1 MSRMKMVFF
10 VLALSILLV
19 FTSGTASAQQASLK
33 IDHPGCPTFFNPPG
47 CNYRADWTLDK
58 WTDETILIHPD
69 QKSFS
74 FEVKVT
80 ENEPRR
86 ILNVDGTLVI
96 INTGD
101 LSAGLTSIVLNLQLK
116 GIGTQSPLDEISWT
130 TVQSAI
136 ANAFS
141 LCDQGNVAK
150 TCFADFSGSPGSK
163 LTLYDYSTGDPINLA
178 DVSPVPHTENPE
190 CDNAVKINFQGEFD
204 ITDTTFDEVDEVKF
218 EILVTFNGRKPQVG
232 CTADV
237 NCNGTIDPDDP
248 ATEMV
253 NESEEGI
260 RTVPQRE
267 TFSFPLCA
275 DTLCG
280 TAILSD
286 FGAFSSSEDCIEVI
300 SDSLL
305 DTLFFTGTPGTEHN
319 YQLAGTVSCHQ
330 KPCTTIIKNAASLE
344 LLDCDLIL
352 TSSDSFAV
360 RCTTLGSWVNE
371 EELEKTVK
379 NFILLGNYPN
389 PFNPNTEISYY
400 LAEDAFVKVEIYNL
414 LGQKVITLLDQ
425 RQTKGLKVI
434 NWDGKDISGKKV
446 SSGIYFYRVQAN
458 NKSEVKKMVLI
469 K

>member
-1 MSRMKMVFF
+1 MSKKKASFL
-10 VLALSILLV
+10 VLALSVLLI
-19 FTSGTASAQQASLK
+19 FSSGATLAQQSSLD
-33 IDHPGCPTFFNPPG
+33 IDYPDCPTFFNPPD

-58 WTDETILIHPD
+58 WTDETILIHPN

-86 ILNVDGTLVI
+86 ILTVDGTLI
-96 INTGD
+96 IVNTGEE
-101 LSAGLTSIVLNLQLK
+101 LSAGLTSVVLNLQLEGV
-116 GIGTQSPLDEISWT
+116 GILPGLGEISWT

-136 ANAFS
+136 ANAS
-141 LCDQGNVAK
+141 ELCTQSNIAK
-150 TCFADFSGSPGSK
+150 TCFGDFTGSSGSK
-163 LTLYDYSTGDPINLA
+163 LTLYDYLTNDQINLA
-178 DVSPVPHTENPE
+178 DLSLVPPTDDPE
-190 CDNAVKINFQGEFD
+190 CDNAIKFNFEGEFD
-204 ITDTTFDEVDEVKF
+204 ITDTTFDEVRF
-218 EILVTFNGRKPQVG
+218 EILVTFNGAGGRS
-232 CTADV
+232 CTTDV

-253 NESEEGI
+253 NESEEDI
-260 RTVPQRE
+260 RTVPQRG

-275 DTLCG
+275 DTLCT

-286 FGAFSSSEDCIEVI
+286 LGAFSSSEDCIEL
-300 SDSLL
+300 SSGSLL
-305 DTLFFTGTPGTEHN
+305 DTLFFTGTPGTEYN
-319 YQLAGTVSCHQ
+319 YELAGTVSCHQ
-330 KPCTTIIKNAASLE
+330 RSCTTMIKNAATLE

-371 EELEKTVK
+371 EELEKTAK

-425 RQTKGLKVI
+425 KQTKGLKTI
-434 NWDGKDISGKKV
+434 HWNGKDFSGKRV
-446 SSGIYFYRVQAN
+446 SSGIYFCRVQAN
-458 NKSEVKKMVLI
+458 NKSEIKKMALI